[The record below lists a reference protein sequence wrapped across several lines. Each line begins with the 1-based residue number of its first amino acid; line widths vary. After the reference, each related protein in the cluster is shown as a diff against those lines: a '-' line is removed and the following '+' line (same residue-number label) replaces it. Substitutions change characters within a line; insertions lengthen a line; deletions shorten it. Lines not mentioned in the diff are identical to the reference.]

1 MMVRAIMPS
10 TSSMIAAPRMAFPER
25 VLSFPSSF
33 RVSTVMLT
41 EVAVSMTP
49 INIFCKKRLPP
60 ASDSIIPGRLK
71 SMATAYPPNRG
82 TITPIRAIINDARP
96 LFFSSSR
103 SVSIP
108 AQNIRTMTPISAVFF
123 TKSVS

>member
-1 MMVRAIMPS
+1 MDAGICHTRNDGKGDNAQHVVDDR
-10 TSSMIAAPRMAFPER
+10 SSQNGISRT

-71 SMATAYPPNRG
+71 SMDDG
-82 TITPIRAIINDARP
+82 
-96 LFFSSSR
+96 
-103 SVSIP
+103 
-108 AQNIRTMTPISAVFF
+108 ISA
-123 TKSVS
+123 